1 MAARRP
7 NQTPL
12 TANRKQAFLRE
23 LARHGVAIRA
33 ARASSP
39 GSVTGS
45 LTTFKD
51 ERQRDESFSL
61 AWDEAIENAHASLL
75 EELIR
80 RAKEGVDVPLQNAKG
95 EVVGSKKQ
103 YSDRLLLA
111 AVQARFPEFTPR
123 QKVEQETTVRARV
136 ESLGLDSLSPESQE
150 QLLAI
155 LERETG
161 HDAPPN
167 GKRPTAALPIQERR
181 R

>member
-1 MAARRP
+1 MTTRRP

-12 TANRKQAFLRE
+12 TANRKQAFLTE

-39 GSVTGS
+39 GSATGS

-51 ERQRDESFSL
+51 ERRRDEFFAL
-61 AWDEAIENAHASLL
+61 AWDEAIENAHAALL

-80 RAKEGVDVPLQNAKG
+80 RAKDGVDVPLQNAKG

-111 AVQARFPEFTPR
+111 AVQARFPAFTPK
-123 QKVEQETTVRARV
+123 QKVEQETTLHARI
-136 ESLGLDSLSPESQE
+136 EPLGLDTLSPESQE

-155 LERETG
+155 LEREQ
-161 HDAPPN
+161 AEPPVAQTLSE
-167 GKRPTAALPIQERR
+167 GDR
-181 R
+181 